1 MKTLQQNSPICLKTK
16 DELIQAIETYSYH
29 YNYKRFQ
36 KRLNHQAPIEYRISM
51 AA

>member
-1 MKTLQQNSPICLKTK
+1 MYN
-16 DELIQAIETYSYH
+16 

-36 KRLNHQAPIEYRISM
+36 KRLNHRAPIEYRISM

>member
-1 MKTLQQNSPICLKTK
+1 ME
-16 DELIQAIETYSYH
+16 DYMYH

-36 KRLNHQAPIEYRISM
+36 KRLNQCAPIEYRATL

>member
-1 MKTLQQNSPICLKTK
+1 MREQ
-16 DELIQAIETYSYH
+16 IQAIETYIYH

-36 KRLNHQAPIEYRISM
+36 TRLNHQAPIEYRISM

>member
-1 MKTLQQNSPICLKTK
+1 M
-16 DELIQAIETYSYH
+16 YH

-36 KRLNHQAPIEYRISM
+36 KWLNHRAPIEYRISM

>member
-1 MKTLQQNSPICLKTK
+1 M
-16 DELIQAIETYSYH
+16 YF

-36 KRLNHQAPIEYRISM
+36 KRLNHRAPIEYRLSM